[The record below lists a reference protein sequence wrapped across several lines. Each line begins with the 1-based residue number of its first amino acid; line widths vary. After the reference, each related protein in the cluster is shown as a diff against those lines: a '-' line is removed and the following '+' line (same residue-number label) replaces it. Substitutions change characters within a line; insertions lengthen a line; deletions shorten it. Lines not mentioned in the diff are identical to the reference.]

1 MQGTVGAPTAAGGAD
16 VVENEGIGHG
26 KTPEKRVQEGS
37 KLQQMAGLPSA
48 RRRTCAAIVG
58 LVMKPTPK
66 GDE

>member
-1 MQGTVGAPTAAGGAD
+1 